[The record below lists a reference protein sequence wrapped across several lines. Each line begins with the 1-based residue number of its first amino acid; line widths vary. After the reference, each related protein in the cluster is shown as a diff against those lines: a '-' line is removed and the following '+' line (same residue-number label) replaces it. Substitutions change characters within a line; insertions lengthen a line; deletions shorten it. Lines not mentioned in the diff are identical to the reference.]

1 MTADELARTAPR
13 IITALVL
20 MVFGVARIV
29 RAHRRER
36 ICWPLPWEAVAGIF
50 LVMLSIPMW
59 TVALLVQTEW
69 TAQAEHQIVYLP
81 LWLACIVSVW
91 TLKRWW
97 HDL

>member
-1 MTADELARTAPR
+1 
-13 IITALVL
+13 
-20 MVFGVARIV
+20 
-29 RAHRRER
+29 
-36 ICWPLPWEAVAGIF
+36 
-50 LVMLSIPMW
+50 MLSIPMW

-69 TAQAEHQIVYLP
+69 TAQAEHRIVYLP